1 MDLIETGITN
11 PIEHWY
17 YKHKFWFIENSHL
30 WKQRDR
36 NILIDIGAGSA
47 LFSKQLLQNETIAT
61 AVAVDTG
68 YSNDKDEVRDGV
80 VFRRTS
86 EYRGYSHFLLTDV
99 LEHIE
104 DDHTFLKQ
112 IVDKSDP
119 CSSFLITVPAF
130 MSLWSGHDVY
140 LRHFRRYSKQE
151 LTNLIVASG
160 LRLVS
165 VRYTYCTVFPLA
177 FIQRKL
183 LARNRISSQLSENN
197 AFVDR
202 VLRLLLFPDRYF
214 SFFPFGVSIFLE
226 AVKDA

>member
-17 YKHKFWFIENSHL
+17 YKHKFWFIENSDL
-30 WKQRDR
+30 WKERDK

-47 LFSKQLLQNETIAT
+47 LFSKKLLQNQVIAS
-61 AVAVDTG
+61 AVAVDIG
-68 YSNDKDEVRDGV
+68 YSNYQEELRDGV
-80 VFRRTS
+80 VFRRNS
-86 EYRGYSHFLLTDV
+86 DYRGYSHFLLTDV

-104 DDHTFLKQ
+104 DDYAFLKQ

-119 CSSFLITVPAF
+119 SSAFLITVPAF

-140 LRHFRRYSKQE
+140 LKHFRRYSKKG
-151 LTNLIVASG
+151 LTHLIVDSG
-160 LRLVS
+160 LRVVS

-177 FIQRKL
+177 FIQRRL
-183 LARNRISSQLSENN
+183 LAKNTNISQLRENN
-197 AFVDR
+197 AVVNWVVR
-202 VLRLLLFPDRYF
+202 ILLFPDRYLNF
-214 SFFPFGVSIFLE
+214 LPFGVSIFLE